1 MPPEAGSPGAWL
13 RYAEADLDMARVP
26 LPEHALY
33 EQLCFHAQQAAEK
46 SIKAVLIR
54 EGVPFPRVHSI
65 ERLVD
70 LLPPSIA
77 RTTELVAAAQLSEY
91 ATTFRY
97 PGEEEAV
104 SEEEYHEALRIAEAI
119 FAWASAR
126 LRD

>member
-1 MPPEAGSPGAWL
+1 MPPEAGSPETWL
-13 RYAEADLDMARVP
+13 RYAEADLEMTRIP
-26 LPEHALY
+26 LPPHGLY

-54 EGVPFPRVHSI
+54 EGVPFPRAHSI

-70 LLPPSIA
+70 LLPPGIV
-77 RTTELVAAAQLSEY
+77 RTADLVAAAQLSEY

-104 SEEEYHEALRIAEAI
+104 SEEEYHEALRIAESV
-119 FAWASAR
+119 FVWASAR
-126 LRD
+126 IRG